1 MAEPTTSTPIT
12 SVPVP
17 IVSVQNLTKS
27 YGDRKILNGVS
38 FDVQPGSVQV
48 LLGPSGSGKSTVI
61 RCLNGLETFQSG
73 AIIFEGQPVKQTEK
87 DWQQLRT
94 RIGMVF
100 QSYDL
105 FPNLTVA
112 ENIRLAPTKV
122 QGRDREEVDAHAT
135 ELLDQ
140 VGMADYRDKYP
151 RQLSGGQKQRVA
163 IVRALAMKP
172 DLMLFDEVTASLDP
186 EMVRGVL
193 EILLGLARSSMTMVV
208 VTHEMEFAR
217 RVADTVLFLDQGMI
231 LEATPS
237 DEFFTRPRSKR
248 AQRFL
253 DSMAPLSDE
262 VPSIAVPSTAAAQS
276 A

>member
-1 MAEPTTSTPIT
+1 MAEPIF
-12 SVPVP
+12 SVR
-17 IVSVQNLTKS
+17 NLSKS
-27 YGDRKILNGVS
+27 YGDRQVLNDVS
-38 FDVQPGSVQV
+38 FDVPEGSVQV
-48 LLGPSGSGKSTVI
+48 LLGPSGSGKSTLI

-73 AIIFEGQPVKQTEK
+73 TLIFEGQPVVQTEK
-87 DWQQLRT
+87 DWQRLRA

-112 ENIRLAPTKV
+112 ENIRLAPVKV
-122 QGRDREEVDAHAT
+122 QKRDRAEVDAYGA
-135 ELLDQ
+135 ELLKK

-163 IVRALAMKP
+163 IVRALTMKP
-172 DLMLFDEVTASLDP
+172 DVMLFDEVTASLDP

-193 EILLGLARSSMTMVV
+193 EILLGLARGNTTMVV

-217 RVADTVLFLDQGMI
+217 RVADTVLFLDGGKI
-231 LEATPS
+231 LEAS
-237 DEFFTRPRSKR
+237 SAEEFFTNPQSER
-248 AQRFL
+248 ARRFL
-253 DSMAPLSDE
+253 DSMSPISE
-262 VPSIAVPSTAAAQS
+262 VPALHAES

>member
-1 MAEPTTSTPIT
+1 MAESLL
-12 SVPVP
+12 SVK
-17 IVSVQNLTKS
+17 NLTKA
-27 YGDRKILNGVS
+27 YGERTVLNDVS
-38 FDVQPGSVQV
+38 FEVAPGSVHV
-48 LLGPSGSGKSTVI
+48 LLGPSGSGKSTAI

-73 AIIFEGQPVKQTEK
+73 SIVFDGKPVVQTEK
-87 DWQQLRT
+87 AWQQLRT

-112 ENIRLAPTKV
+112 ENIRLAPVKV
-122 QGRDREEVDAHAT
+122 QKRDRGEVDAHAD
-135 ELLDQ
+135 ELLKQ
-140 VGMADYRDKYP
+140 VGMFDYRDKYP

-163 IVRALAMKP
+163 IVRALSMKP

-193 EILLGLARSSMTMVV
+193 EILLGLARGNMTMIV

-217 RVADTVLFLDQGMI
+217 RVADTVLFLDGGKI
-231 LEATPS
+231 LEATPG
-237 DEFFTRPRSKR
+237 DEFFSRPRSER
-248 AQRFL
+248 ARRFL
-253 DSMAPLSDE
+253 DSMAPLTEQDA
-262 VPSIAVPSTAAAQS
+262 PHLTAES

>member
-1 MAEPTTSTPIT
+1 MAESLL
-12 SVPVP
+12 SVR
-17 IVSVQNLTKS
+17 NLTKS
-27 YGDRKILNGVS
+27 YGERTVLSDVS
-38 FDVQPGSVQV
+38 FDVPAGSVQV
-48 LLGPSGSGKSTVI
+48 LLGPSGSGKSTAI

-73 AIIFEGQPVKQTEK
+73 NILFGGKPVVQTEK
-87 DWQQLRT
+87 AWQQLRT

-112 ENIRLAPTKV
+112 ENIRLAPVNV
-122 QGRDREEVDAHAT
+122 QKRDRDEVDAHAD
-135 ELLDQ
+135 ELLTQ
-140 VGMADYRDKYP
+140 VGMFDYRDKYP

-193 EILLGLARSSMTMVV
+193 EILLGLARGNMTMIV

-217 RVADTVLFLDQGMI
+217 RVADTVLFLDGGKI
-231 LEATPS
+231 LEATPGE
-237 DEFFTRPRSKR
+237 EFFNRPRSDR
-248 AQRFL
+248 ARRFL
-253 DSMAPLSDE
+253 DSMAPLSE
-262 VPSIAVPSTAAAQS
+262 QEAPHLTAES

>member
-1 MAEPTTSTPIT
+1 MAESLL
-12 SVPVP
+12 SVR
-17 IVSVQNLTKS
+17 NLTKA
-27 YGDRKILNGVS
+27 YGERTVLSDVS
-38 FDVQPGSVQV
+38 FDVAPGSVHV
-48 LLGPSGSGKSTVI
+48 LLGPSGSGKSTAI

-73 AIIFEGQPVKQTEK
+73 SIAFDGKPVVQTEK
-87 DWQQLRT
+87 AWQQLRT

-112 ENIRLAPTKV
+112 ENIRLAPVKV
-122 QGRDREEVDAHAT
+122 QKRDRREVDAHAD
-135 ELLDQ
+135 ELLKQ
-140 VGMADYRDKYP
+140 VGMFDYRDKYP

-163 IVRALAMKP
+163 IVRALSMKP

-193 EILLGLARSSMTMVV
+193 EILLGLARGNMTMIV

-217 RVADTVLFLDQGMI
+217 RVADTVLFLDGGKI
-231 LEATPS
+231 LEATPG
-237 DEFFTRPRSKR
+237 DEFFTRPRSDR
-248 AQRFL
+248 ARRFL
-253 DSMAPLSDE
+253 DSMAPLTEQDA
-262 VPSIAVPSTAAAQS
+262 PHLTAES

>member
-1 MAEPTTSTPIT
+1 MAEPL
-12 SVPVP
+12 
-17 IVSVQNLTKS
+17 VSVRDLTKS
-27 YGDRKILNGVS
+27 FGDRRILNGVS
-38 FDVQPGSVQV
+38 FDVPAGSVQV

-73 AIIFEGQPVKQTEK
+73 TIVFDGEPVKQTEK

-122 QGRDREEVDAHAT
+122 QGRDSEEVAAHAT

-193 EILLGLARSSMTMVV
+193 EILLDLARGSMTMIV

-217 RVADTVLFLDQGMI
+217 RIADTVLFLDGGAI
-231 LEATPS
+231 LEATPGE
-237 DEFFTRPRSKR
+237 EFFTKPRSAR

-253 DSMAPLSDE
+253 DSMAPLPDD
-262 VPSIAVPSTAAAQS
+262 VPATTTT
-276 A
+276 

>member
-1 MAEPTTSTPIT
+1 MAESLLC
-12 SVPVP
+12 VR
-17 IVSVQNLTKS
+17 NLTKS
-27 YGDRKILNGVS
+27 YGERTVLSDVS
-38 FDVQPGSVQV
+38 FDVPAGSVQV
-48 LLGPSGSGKSTVI
+48 LLGPSGSGKSTAI

-73 AIIFEGQPVKQTEK
+73 NIVFGGTPVAQTEK
-87 DWQQLRT
+87 VWQQLRT

-112 ENIRLAPTKV
+112 ENIRLAPVKV
-122 QGRDREEVDAHAT
+122 QKRDREEVDAHAD
-135 ELLDQ
+135 ELLTQ
-140 VGMADYRDKYP
+140 VGMFDYRDKYP

-193 EILLGLARSSMTMVV
+193 EILLGLARGNMTMIV

-217 RVADTVLFLDQGMI
+217 RVADTVLFLDGGKI
-231 LEATPS
+231 LEATPGG
-237 DEFFTRPRSKR
+237 EFFSRPRSDR
-248 AQRFL
+248 ARRFL
-253 DSMAPLSDE
+253 DSMAPLSE
-262 VPSIAVPSTAAAQS
+262 QEAPHLTAES

>member
-1 MAEPTTSTPIT
+1 MAEPL
-12 SVPVP
+12 
-17 IVSVQNLTKS
+17 VSVRNLTKS
-27 YGDRKILNGVS
+27 YGDRTILNGVS
-38 FDVQPGSVQV
+38 FDVPAGSVQV

-61 RCLNGLETFQSG
+61 RCLNGLEAFQAGSI
-73 AIIFEGQPVKQTEK
+73 AFDGQPVNQTEK
-87 DWQQLRT
+87 DWQKLRT

-122 QGRDREEVDAHAT
+122 QNRSADEVDAHAAA
-135 ELLDQ
+135 LLEQ
-140 VGMADYRDKYP
+140 VGMADYREKYP

-193 EILLGLARSSMTMVV
+193 EILLALARSKMTMLV

-217 RVADTVLFLDQGMI
+217 RVADTVLFLDGGTI
-231 LEATPS
+231 LEATP
-237 DEFFTRPRSKR
+237 R
-248 AQRFL
+248 
-253 DSMAPLSDE
+253 
-262 VPSIAVPSTAAAQS
+262 
-276 A
+276 

>member
-1 MAEPTTSTPIT
+1 MAEAL
-12 SVPVP
+12 
-17 IVSVQNLTKS
+17 VSVRDLTKS
-27 YGDRKILNGVS
+27 FGNRTILNGVS
-38 FDVQPGSVQV
+38 FDVPAGSVQV

-73 AIIFEGQPVKQTEK
+73 TIVFDGQPVKQTEK
-87 DWQQLRT
+87 DWQRLRT

-122 QGRDREEVDAHAT
+122 QGRKSDEVDKHAAD
-135 ELLDQ
+135 LLDQ

-193 EILLGLARSSMTMVV
+193 EILLGLARGNMTMIV

-217 RVADTVLFLDQGMI
+217 RVADTVLFLDAGSI
-231 LEATPS
+231 LEATPGE
-237 DEFFTRPRSKR
+237 EFFTKPRSER

-253 DSMAPLSDE
+253 DSMAPLSDD
-262 VPSIAVPSTAAAQS
+262 VPPVTRT
-276 A
+276 